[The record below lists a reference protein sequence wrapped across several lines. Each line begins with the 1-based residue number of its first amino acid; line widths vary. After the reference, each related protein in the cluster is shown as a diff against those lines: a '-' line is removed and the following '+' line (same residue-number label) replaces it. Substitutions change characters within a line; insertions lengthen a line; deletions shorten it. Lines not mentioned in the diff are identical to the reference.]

1 MWVVRERDGAI
12 HSSSSSSPLRYDSL
26 VTRHSSPSSFFVQV
40 TPRGRAVLAKV
51 GELEEKTT
59 GGILLPTSSQKRP
72 TSGDVVAVGGAEG
85 MTLTVGS
92 TILYNKFGLGATD
105 LMVQGELHIII
116 AEDDVIGVMPR
127 SGATADDIPELVPVG
142 DRVLLKVREDGEVS
156 AGGVILSQASKE
168 KPVSGTVVRVG
179 EGKVGEDGVRKALKV
194 KEGDDVV
201 YFKYAGDV
209 METSAGERYIV
220 LHESDILC
228 KI

>member
-1 MWVVRERDGAI
+1 M
-12 HSSSSSSPLRYDSL
+12 
-26 VTRHSSPSSFFVQV
+26 
-40 TPRGRAVLAKV
+40 AKV
-51 GELEEKTT
+51 AELEEKTT

-142 DRVLLKVREDGEVS
+142 DRVLLKVREDDEVS